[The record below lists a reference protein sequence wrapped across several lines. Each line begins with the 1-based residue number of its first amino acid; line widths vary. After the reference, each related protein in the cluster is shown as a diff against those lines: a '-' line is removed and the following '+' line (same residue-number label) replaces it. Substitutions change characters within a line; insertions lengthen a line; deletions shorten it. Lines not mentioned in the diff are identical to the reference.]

1 MWHATVIHPALTFI
15 RCRALLLL
23 LLAVPGLVLADIND
37 SFANRITVTNTST
50 VSGSNIG
57 ATLEAGEP
65 IPAGYTSSNYQATL
79 WYVFNV
85 ANGAQDWYE
94 VNTVGSAVGTVLAV
108 WTGTAL
114 DNLQL
119 VHVNQDNFEGNGSR
133 IRFEGHSGTSY
144 FISVA
149 GRNAAA
155 RGALSLTVQSGGDP
169 MVGNQIVGGGISGI
183 FSTAI
188 SPGTVDVSSATA
200 STTFTIEMAVGRDIL
215 GGYVRVYAPS
225 GQQVASSSLT
235 IANRNT
241 TGSNFDGIYT
251 VSLTLPRYLAPGTYK
266 LGFEVQNAAS
276 NPGIYDSYGWDQLS
290 SLGGF
295 TQTFTVL
302 NSGAVDTY
310 GQFNY
315 AYGFSGANAT
325 QTADSDGDGIRNL
338 AEFAFGTDPTI
349 RNAGPLVVTGATL
362 TQTGLPHIYLTGTGT
377 QQRLRVEFIE
387 RVSDPALTYLVEFS
401 DDLIHWTTSNTAPQ
415 VMATSGGY
423 QAVFVEDQ
431 TFLPVKKYR
440 FGHVRV
446 TYQLPP

>member
-1 MWHATVIHPALTFI
+1 VIHIALTLI
-15 RCRALLLL
+15 RCCALLLL
-23 LLAVPGLVLADIND
+23 LLAVPGFALADTND
-37 SFANRITVTNTST
+37 SFANRIEVFDSNTVT
-50 VSGSNIG
+50 GSNVG

-79 WYVFNV
+79 WYVFNP
-85 ANGAQDWYE
+85 AAEDWYE
-94 VNTVGSAVGTVLAV
+94 INTVGSAIDTVLAV
-108 WTGTAL
+108 WTGPSL
-114 DNLQL
+114 NLLQL
-119 VHVNQDNFEGNGSR
+119 VHVNNEAIEGKVSR
-133 IRFEGHSGTSY
+133 IRFEGRPDTSY

-155 RGALSLTVQSGGDP
+155 RGAVSLTVQLGGNE
-169 MVGNQIVGGGISGI
+169 MIANGISGI
-183 FSTAI
+183 ISTGI
-188 SPGTVDVSSATA
+188 SPASVDVSTTTA
-200 STTFTIEMAVGRDIL
+200 STAFTVEMSVTSDIL

-225 GQQVASSSLT
+225 GQQVATSPLT
-235 IANRNT
+235 VANRTSGYNL
-241 TGSNFDGIYT
+241 DGIYT
-251 VSLTLPRYLAPGTYK
+251 VSVTLPRYLAPGTYWV
-266 LGFEVQNAAS
+266 GFEVQNAAS
-276 NPGIYDSYGWDQLS
+276 NPSKTDSFGWDQMS
-290 SLGGF
+290 SLGSF
-295 TQTFTVL
+295 TNTFTVL

-315 AYGFSGANAT
+315 TYGFTGANAA

-349 RNAGPLVVTGATL
+349 ANTGPLVVTGGTL

-387 RVSDPALTYLVEFS
+387 RVTDASQGLTYLVEFS
-401 DDLIHWTTSNTAPQ
+401 DDLIHWTTSNNAPQ

-431 TFLPVKKYR
+431 TFLPVKTHR

-446 TYQLPP
+446 NYQLPP

>member
-37 SFANRITVTNTST
+37 SFANRIEIFNSVPVN
-50 VSGSNIG
+50 GSNVG

-79 WYVFNV
+79 WYVFNPQPGTG
-85 ANGAQDWYE
+85 NDSWHE
-94 VNTVGSAVGTVLAV
+94 INTVGSAIDTVLTV
-108 WTGTAL
+108 WSGTSL
-114 DNLQL
+114 DTLQL
-119 VHVNQDNFEGNGSR
+119 IHVNNEAIEGKVSR
-133 IRFEGHSGTSY
+133 IRFKGSPGNSY

-149 GRNAAA
+149 GANAAA
-155 RGALSLTVQSGGDP
+155 RGAVSLILESAGNVE
-169 MVGNQIVGGGISGI
+169 MVNNGLAGI
-183 FSTAI
+183 FSTGI
-188 SPGTVDVSSATA
+188 SPASVDVSTATA
-200 STTFTIEMAVGRDIL
+200 STTFTIEMYVTTDIAS
-215 GGYVRVYAPS
+215 GYVRAYAPS
-225 GQQVASSSLT
+225 GQQVASSPLT
-235 IANRNT
+235 IANRTSGANL
-241 TGSNFDGIYT
+241 DGIYA
-251 VSLTLPRYLAPGTYK
+251 VPLTLPRYLAPGTYR
-266 LGFEVQNAAS
+266 LAFEVQAANS
-276 NPGIYDSYGWDQLS
+276 VKSDSFGWEQMS

-315 AYGFSGANAT
+315 AYGFSGANAA

-338 AEFAFGTDPTI
+338 AEFAFGTDPTTT
-349 RNAGPLVVTGATL
+349 NAGPLVVTGATL
-362 TQTGLPHIYLTGTGT
+362 TKTGLPHIYLTGTGT

-446 TYQLPP
+446 NYQLPP

>member
-1 MWHATVIHPALTFI
+1 M
-15 RCRALLLL
+15 
-23 LLAVPGLVLADIND
+23 
-37 SFANRITVTNTST
+37 
-50 VSGSNIG
+50 
-57 ATLEAGEP
+57 
-65 IPAGYTSSNYQATL
+65 
-79 WYVFNV
+79 
-85 ANGAQDWYE
+85 
-94 VNTVGSAVGTVLAV
+94 
-108 WTGTAL
+108 
-114 DNLQL
+114 
-119 VHVNQDNFEGNGSR
+119 
-133 IRFEGHSGTSY
+133 
-144 FISVA
+144 
-149 GRNAAA
+149 
-155 RGALSLTVQSGGDP
+155 
-169 MVGNQIVGGGISGI
+169 
-183 FSTAI
+183 
-188 SPGTVDVSSATA
+188 
-200 STTFTIEMAVGRDIL
+200 
-215 GGYVRVYAPS
+215 
-225 GQQVASSSLT
+225 
-235 IANRNT
+235 
-241 TGSNFDGIYT
+241 
-251 VSLTLPRYLAPGTYK
+251 
-266 LGFEVQNAAS
+266 
-276 NPGIYDSYGWDQLS
+276 
-290 SLGGF
+290 
-295 TQTFTVL
+295 L